1 MHVYLNK
8 TINIKI
14 IIVAFPLQG
23 IMWPQVITG
32 ILANL
37 INALLNYI
45 FIFPLNMG
53 IQWVLPSLP
62 RSTLSRT
69 LLALPHEI
77 ICDHSSFAEDL
88 PLPTRC
94 PRPPCLCCS
103 SCTLFAEVSTRPLG
117 EVSSL
122 QLVSAACV
130 HSYGTNYKVVVH
142 DSCFRW
148 NSSSVCMAC
157 MGVKAVSFIFPIKVS
172 CEK

>member
-1 MHVYLNK
+1 M
-8 TINIKI
+8 
-14 IIVAFPLQG
+14 AFPLQG

-62 RSTLSRT
+62 PRTTLSRT

-117 EVSSL
+117 EVSTL

-130 HSYGTNYKVVVH
+130 HSYGTNDKVVVH

-148 NSSSVCMAC
+148 N
-157 MGVKAVSFIFPIKVS
+157 KAVSFIFPIKVS
-172 CEK
+172 CENYWCCDSRVLESVLKM

>member
-45 FIFPLNMG
+45 FIFPLKMG
-53 IQWVLPSLP
+53 IQWVSPSLP
-62 RSTLSRT
+62 RTTLSRT
-69 LLALPHEI
+69 LFALPHEI

-122 QLVSAACV
+122 TRSWFMTHAFDETALQFLWHVWESRQWASFFPLRF
-130 HSYGTNYKVVVH
+130 H
-142 DSCFRW
+142 
-148 NSSSVCMAC
+148 
-157 MGVKAVSFIFPIKVS
+157 VKNTDVATQECWREF
-172 CEK
+172 